1 MAKVFYTERDIED
14 LARQGVT
21 SLTVTDDVV
30 ITDLAREKARRVGL
44 QLIGERDSRPA
55 SAPARPYLSDVASP
69 AASAPAPPAAA
80 SAPVHKPHITPV
92 APSGSLSSAE
102 LEARIFTAVKAKLGS
117 QVDDALL
124 RTIVQ
129 RVLRSLGR

>member
-21 SLTVTDDVV
+21 SLSVTDDVV
-30 ITDLAREKARRVGL
+30 VTDLAREKARRLGI
-44 QLIGERDSRPA
+44 QLLTERDIRLA
-55 SAPARPYLSDVASP
+55 SAAGKAVAS
-69 AASAPAPPAAA
+69 ASPPPAAA
-80 SAPVHKPHITPV
+80 KAAATT
-92 APSGSLSSAE
+92 GSE
-102 LEARIFTAVKAKLGS
+102 LEARVYNAVKSKLDG

-129 RVLRSLGR
+129 RVLKSLGRG

>member
-21 SLTVTDDVV
+21 SLAVSDEVV
-30 ITDLAREKARRVGL
+30 VTDLAREKARRLGIELV
-44 QLIGERDSRPA
+44 GERDSRPA
-55 SAPARPYLSDVASP
+55 SAPARPYISEQPSP
-69 AASAPAPPAAA
+69 AAAPAPQAPPASPVQPQAA
-80 SAPVHKPHITPV
+80 PQ
-92 APSGSLSSAE
+92 PSGAE
-102 LEARIFTAVKAKLGS
+102 LEARIFSAVKAKLGD

-124 RTIVQ
+124 SAIVQ

>member
-30 ITDLAREKARRVGL
+30 VTDLAREKARRLGVAL
-44 QLIGERDSRPA
+44 VSERDSRPA
-55 SAPARPYLSDVASP
+55 NSSAQPRTPDAPSP
-69 AASAPAPPAAA
+69 AAKTPSMPA
-80 SAPVHKPHITPV
+80 
-92 APSGSLSSAE
+92 APSGGE
-102 LEARIFTAVKAKLGS
+102 LEARIYSAVKAKLGS

-124 RTIVQ
+124 RTIVK
-129 RVLRSLGR
+129 RVLKSLGKS

>member
-30 ITDLAREKARRVGL
+30 VTDLAREKARRLGVAL
-44 QLIGERDSRPA
+44 VSERDSQQA
-55 SAPARPYLSDVASP
+55 GSSAKPRVPV
-69 AASAPAPPAAA
+69 APPSAAKMHA
-80 SAPVHKPHITPV
+80 MLA
-92 APSGSLSSAE
+92 APSGSE
-102 LEARIFTAVKAKLGS
+102 LEARIYSAVKAKLGS

-124 RTIVQ
+124 RTIVK
-129 RVLRSLGR
+129 RVLKSLGKS

>member
-21 SLTVTDDVV
+21 SLNITDDVV
-30 ITDLAREKARRVGL
+30 VTDLAREKARRLGI
-44 QLIGERDSRPA
+44 QLLTERDTRLASSSGTPA
-55 SAPARPYLSDVASP
+55 HSASP
-69 AASAPAPPAAA
+69 PSAAPKPAPP
-80 SAPVHKPHITPV
+80 
-92 APSGSLSSAE
+92 SGSD
-102 LEARIFTAVKAKLGS
+102 LEARVYNAVKGKLDG

-129 RVLRSLGR
+129 RVLKSLGRG